1 MKNMQSTKKGQANSK
16 KNDNKKTIDL
26 DNEVIIGLNTENKS
40 EPKIQNNKKRKKK
53 SIKKK
58 NKTKNNGNKKKKKL
72 NPKVKKVLILSVL
85 ILVGIMLIL
94 LSSIFNCKEIQVIGN
109 SKVSTDEII
118 SLSNIKTEENMF
130 KINVFKARK
139 NIKENAYINNVK
151 IKRKLHGKV
160 EIIVEE
166 RFPTFILSCEE
177 GCILINNQGY
187 ILEQVTEP
195 PKLPTIIGINTDFTI
210 KNNGDRL
217 DNADL
222 VTLEKIILI
231 TDIAEKK
238 ELKNLITYINISN
251 TKDIVIYMDSQKKTI
266 HFGDETNASKKFDR
280 VKTVMENETNY
291 EGEIFVQ
298 DIENVYF
305 REKV

>member
-1 MKNMQSTKKGQANSK
+1 MQSK
-16 KNDNKKTIDL
+16 KNGQVNNKKDETKKTIDL
-26 DNEVIIGLNTENKS
+26 DNEIIIGLNTEKKS
-40 EPKIQNNKKRKKK
+40 LNESKNTKKIKKKRKSKTN
-53 SIKKK
+53 
-58 NKTKNNGNKKKKKL
+58 NKVSKKKKQKEL
-72 NPKVKKVLILSVL
+72 NPKIKKII
-85 ILVGIMLIL
+85 ILVVLLFAAIILIL

-118 SLSNIKTEENMF
+118 GRSNIKTEENMF
-130 KINVFKARK
+130 KINVFKAKK

-151 IKRKLHGKV
+151 IKRKLQGKV

-187 ILEQVTEP
+187 ILEQVIEP
-195 PKLPTIIGINTDFTI
+195 PKIPTIIGLSTDFTT

-217 DNADL
+217 DNDDL